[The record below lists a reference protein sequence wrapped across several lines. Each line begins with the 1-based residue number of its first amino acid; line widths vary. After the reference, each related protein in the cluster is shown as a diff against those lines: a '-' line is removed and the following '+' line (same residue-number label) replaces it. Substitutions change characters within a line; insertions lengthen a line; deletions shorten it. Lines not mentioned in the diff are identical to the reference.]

1 MVEASCFQASRVGVE
16 GTETGLGAGPSRED
30 PGTMV
35 PGGAG
40 GDEGAKGGLVSAA
53 EVEKG
58 ASEVPF
64 AVPPSVRKWKL
75 WKAEEGIS
83 GHQSIRP
90 TAGSALPG
98 LCLLGP
104 ACDPITTEPS
114 VPTKLPVWTPE
125 VSRDPT

>member
-30 PGTMV
+30 PATMV

-53 EVEKG
+53 EVGKE
-58 ASEVPF
+58 ASGVPF

-75 WKAEEGIS
+75 WEAEEGVS
-83 GHQSIRP
+83 GYRSIGP
-90 TAGSALPG
+90 TARSVHVT
-98 LCLLGP
+98 LLQWSL
-104 ACDPITTEPS
+104 A
-114 VPTKLPVWTPE
+114 
-125 VSRDPT
+125 

>member
-53 EVEKG
+53 EVGKE
-58 ASEVPF
+58 ASVVPF

-75 WKAEEGIS
+75 WEAEEVS
-83 GHQSIRP
+83 QYQSIAP
-90 TAGSALPG
+90 TARSALPH
-98 LCLLGP
+98 LCLLGTS
-104 ACDPITTEPS
+104 CDPITMKPR
-114 VPTKLPVWTPE
+114 VPAAFPA
-125 VSRDPT
+125 

>member
-16 GTETGLGAGPSRED
+16 GTDTGLGAGPSRED

-40 GDEGAKGGLVSAA
+40 GGEGAKGGLVSAA

-58 ASEVPF
+58 ASVGPF

-75 WKAEEGIS
+75 RKAEEGVL

-90 TAGSALPG
+90 TARSALPG
-98 LCLLGP
+98 LHLLGP
-104 ACDPITTEPS
+104 ACDPITMEPS
-114 VPTKLPVWTPE
+114 VPTKFPAWTPE
-125 VSRDPT
+125 VSHDST

>member
-53 EVEKG
+53 EVGKE
-58 ASEVPF
+58 ASVVPF

-75 WKAEEGIS
+75 WKAEEGVS
-83 GHQSIRP
+83 GHQSVRP
-90 TAGSALPG
+90 TAGSALPC

-104 ACDPITTEPS
+104 ACD
-114 VPTKLPVWTPE
+114 L
-125 VSRDPT
+125 